1 MTRFDIRS
9 AIHQLCKSSRNLEK
23 ITLRSAAPYRQRMP
37 LSKGKHAKS
46 KAKCSRS
53 CINRQAIS
61 LRSRKSRVSLPPRQI
76 YPSFKHSWNRLM
88 LRSGRTKSQ
97 WVKPKSSL
105 QHSKANQWSSDKR
118 SRLSKESCL
127 RQAMSLV
134 SLKVK
139 SRSSPVTLEQ
149 QRSSRI

>member
-1 MTRFDIRS
+1 MTRYAIRS
-9 AIHQLCKSSRNLEK
+9 ATHQLCKSSKNLEK
-23 ITLRSAAPYRQRMP
+23 ITSRSAAHYRQRMP
-37 LSKGKHAKS
+37 QSKGKPAKS

-88 LRSGRTKSQ
+88 LRSGRTRNQ
-97 WVKPKSSL
+97 WAKPKSSL
-105 QHSKANQWSSDKR
+105 QHLKANQWSSDKR
-118 SRLSKESCL
+118 SRLSKESFL
-127 RQAMSLV
+127 RQVMSLV

-149 QRSSRI
+149 LRSSKS